1 MYNNKSLG
9 SAVSR
14 GVLGLT
20 AACLFAGTALAANE
34 PTMVVSP
41 NSQSQI
47 TMQTQ
52 VRYADL
58 DLSSERGRATL
69 DERVR
74 FAASDVCDGKN
85 VTNMKSPF
93 TYLDCYTVAL
103 HDAKQQ
109 LNQRLAS
116 TQSSTVAAI
125 R

>member
-20 AACLFAGTALAANE
+20 AACVFAGTALAANE

-85 VTNMKSPF
+85 VSNTRSPVA
-93 TYLDCYTVAL
+93 YLNCYTVAVRG
-103 HDAKQQ
+103 AKEQ
-109 LNQRLAS
+109 LNQRLAAL
-116 TQSSTVAAI
+116 QGSTVKAA